1 LCAVNNCAEE
11 ETKIKIQLNMQI
23 KEHRLIMGLLALAVF
38 SQAFLFSVSYTQ
50 ASWTNTQRQL
60 PDPFALNLIS
70 PAINTDVNQIS
81 DTLAWSVQTAT
92 QSVAQQVQ
100 PALSSFLN
108 GPNQMVLQPNTSLIV
123 PVGSP

>member
-1 LCAVNNCAEE
+1 
-11 ETKIKIQLNMQI
+11 MQI

-50 ASWTNTQRQL
+50 ASWTNSPRQL

-70 PAINTDVNQIS
+70 PAINTDVSQIS

-92 QSVAQQVQ
+92 QSVVQQVQ
-100 PALSSFLN
+100 PVVSSFLSGSAVPGSTQLMLN
-108 GPNQMVLQPNTSLIV
+108 KQAVV
-123 PVGSP
+123 PVGSVLQGEPGS